1 MAEPQYRSRR
11 GRQAEAERNDRRVL
25 DAAREVFAAHGA
37 GATVAEIAER
47 AGVGMGSLYRRYG
60 SKSDL
65 LRQLCMQ
72 AMEESIQAAE
82 AALAAPDAWTGLSD
96 YVHACVARGSGAL
109 APLAGSLETTPEM
122 WETSRRGRRLLEQL
136 ADRAHREGVLRAGVT
151 ALDVAWLVEFF
162 GRRGPAAPGTE
173 DEAIRRRLLAI
184 SLDGL
189 RNHDAGPLPGPAPSA
204 RHYER
209 RWQLEP
215 KPTPGDTQHD

>member
-1 MAEPQYRSRR
+1 MAESQHRSRR

-37 GATVAEIAER
+37 DATVAEIAAR

-65 LRQLCMQ
+65 LRQLCTQ

-96 YVHACVARGSGAL
+96 YVRACVARGSGAL

-122 WETSRRGRRLLEQL
+122 WETSRRGRRLLEHVV
-136 ADRAHREGVLRAGVT
+136 ARAHSEGVLRSGVT

-189 RNHDAGPLPGPAPSA
+189 RNRDAGPLPGPAPSA
-204 RHYER
+204 QHYER
-209 RWQLEP
+209 RWQTEP
-215 KPTPGDTQHD
+215 RTS